1 MILNTTE
8 SPQELINNVTTPGG
22 CTEIGNNILINSKVE
37 DILFKTIKRTMD
49 KAKKWAIRQLEVDN

>member
-1 MILNTTE
+1 
-8 SPQELINNVTTPGG
+8 VTTPGG

-49 KAKKWAIRQLEVDN
+49 KAKKLGG